1 MIAWMGLEGIMLNG
15 INQEEK
21 IKYHI
26 ISPYTWTMGFPSGAV
41 AKNLL
46 TKAGDTRDL
55 GSILGSGRSP
65 GVENGSPLQHS
76 CLENSMAEEPSRLTK
91 SWTWLS
97 TALGF
102 LWKECCYSWNS
113 SILATSC
120 KELTLWKR
128 LDVGRDWGQE
138 EKGTTEDEMSGWHH
152 GLDGHESQQTPG
164 DGDEQGGL
172 ACCHSWGRKE
182 ADTT

>member
-1 MIAWMGLEGIMLNG
+1 MEYNIAIKRKEILPFMIAWMGLEGIMLNG

-65 GVENGSPLQHS
+65 GVGNG
-76 CLENSMAEEPSRLTK
+76 NI
-91 SWTWLS
+91 
-97 TALGF
+97 F
-102 LWKECCYSWNS
+102 
-113 SILATSC
+113 SILAWRIPWTE
-120 KELTLWKR
+120 ELCGLQSMGSQR
-128 LDVGRDWGQE
+128 VGYN
-138 EKGTTEDEMSGWHH
+138 
-152 GLDGHESQQTPG
+152 
-164 DGDEQGGL
+164 
-172 ACCHSWGRKE
+172 
-182 ADTT
+182 